1 MLQKNIDY
9 PQAIK
14 LAQNRVDQAFFIF
27 SQRCE
32 ICSQFIPDAAD
43 ILRQYIND
51 NIYFIEADEVPFPPA
66 EVPVL
71 YLFRSDLSEPKIRV
85 GVAPKELVENDF
97 QKFYRKV

>member
-1 MLQKNIDY
+1 MLTKNIEFL
-9 PQAIK
+9 QAIE
-14 LAQNRVDQAFFIF
+14 LAQRQQDQAFFIF

-32 ICSQFIPDAAD
+32 ICSQFIPQAAD
-43 ILRQYIND
+43 ILRQYLND
-51 NIYFIEADEVPFPPA
+51 NIYFIEADGVPFPPA

-97 QKFYRKV
+97 QRFYSKV